1 MGGIDEFRRIAEVLR
16 SAQRA
21 AIEVENAPD
30 QRKRL
35 RTFSVQEAASLL
47 GVTQRE
53 LRRAFGPADRAS
65 PPRARLTFQE
75 MRDIRATLQ
84 GIGTAGNAPLQRRP
98 GDGEALPV
106 IVFTNFKGGS
116 AKTTSSVHFAQ
127 YMALAG
133 YRVLLIDLDSQGSA
147 TAQFGLD
154 PATEV
159 GRENSFAGW
168 IAARDGGPPVA
179 AASLCGA
186 TYWPTIDLVPAGAVL
201 AEAEERLSRRA
212 AAGMAEGTLYFEELT
227 AFLAA
232 AGAPYDLVVVDTRPD
247 VNMLM
252 TAALHAAT
260 GVVVPTRAT
269 MTDLASTGEFFAH
282 LAGYVADFR
291 AAFGRGLDFAFT
303 RILVS
308 AHDPTDRSQEA
319 LCALLRERF
328 GELVLPGAFLHSR
341 VMGTAGFGKETLY
354 EYEPSTDRAAYNRV
368 LASANAINRAIEQ
381 EMLLAWRRPAGQAR
395 AAQEAVA

>member
-1 MGGIDEFRRIAEVLR
+1 MTGIDDFRRIADVLR

-21 AIEVENAPD
+21 AIEAENAPER
-30 QRKRL
+30 RKRL
-35 RTFSVQEAASLL
+35 RTFSVQEASALL

-53 LRRAFGPADRAS
+53 LRRAFGPAARSAT
-65 PPRARLTFQE
+65 PRARLTFEE
-75 MRDIRATLQ
+75 MREIRAALPS
-84 GIGTAGNAPLQRRP
+84 GLDEGRVLPQRRTEL
-98 GDGEALPV
+98 GETLPV
-106 IVFTNFKGGS
+106 VVFTNFKGGS

-127 YMALAG
+127 HMALAG
-133 YRVLLIDLDSQGSA
+133 YRVLLVDLDSQGSA

-154 PATEV
+154 PASEV
-159 GRENSFAGW
+159 GRENSFAAW
-168 IAARDGGPPVA
+168 VAARDGGAPVE
-179 AASLCGA
+179 AASLCGK

-212 AAGMAEGTLYFEELT
+212 ASAAVEATLYFDELA

-232 AGAPYDLVVVDTRPD
+232 AGTRYDLAVVDTRPD

-282 LAGYVADFR
+282 LASYVADFR
-291 AAFGRGLDFAFT
+291 SAFGRGLDFAFT

-308 AHDPTDRSQEA
+308 AYDPTDRSQEA

-328 GELVLPGAFLHSR
+328 GDLVLPGEFLHSR

-368 LASANAINRAIEQ
+368 LASANAINRAIER
-381 EMLLAWRRPAGQAR
+381 EILRAWGRHVAPAEVA
-395 AAQEAVA
+395 EAVA